1 MAGKKERIFRHCNEP
16 LLKILK
22 LWLLYD
28 SYVSRWSM
36 ECFTGLVAKLNLTF
50 LFFFFWFPEIS
61 SFVHVGS
68 LGLSL
73 EGFPSNWRSAEQQN
87 CFEKK
92 SAIYGWNWN
101 KGCPLA
107 GAPNQH
113 MIKIIWSALHSLWH
127 ASFCFAYLSVM
138 CNGWQNVVGTHP
150 HAMQVHSMQP
160 LALFH
165 VWAAASAHC
174 PVCDSSLRPHDWLP
188 IAMLSQDHRWLNCH
202 VTRDR
207 EGLEFRSG
215 GDGGWPGETR

>member
-1 MAGKKERIFRHCNEP
+1 MEFLP
-16 LLKILK
+16 LSTLG
-22 LWLLYD
+22 
-28 SYVSRWSM
+28 RWP
-36 ECFTGLVAKLNLTF
+36 CRWRVFLQTGGQR
-50 LFFFFWFPEIS
+50 S
-61 SFVHVGS
+61 SK
-68 LGLSL
+68 
-73 EGFPSNWRSAEQQN
+73 N

-101 KGCPLA
+101 KGCVRVCLPPCGCTEPA
-107 GAPNQH
+107 YDKNN
-113 MIKIIWSALHSLWH
+113 MIRVAFPSLWH

-160 LALFH
+160 LALFK
-165 VWAAASAHC
+165 VWAAACAAV
-174 PVCDSSLRPHDWLP
+174 PVPTARSVTPAFDRT
-188 IAMLSQDHRWLNCH
+188 IGAMRSQDHRWLNCH

>member
-1 MAGKKERIFRHCNEP
+1 LSSLTGNEDPVITHNQLFSYRMAGKKERIFRHCNEP

-101 KGCPLA
+101 KGCVRVCLPPCGCTEPAYDKNNMIRVAFPLA
-107 GAPNQH
+107 
-113 MIKIIWSALHSLWH
+113 
-127 ASFCFAYLSVM
+127 
-138 CNGWQNVVGTHP
+138 
-150 HAMQVHSMQP
+150 
-160 LALFH
+160 
-165 VWAAASAHC
+165 
-174 PVCDSSLRPHDWLP
+174 R
-188 IAMLSQDHRWLNCH
+188 
-202 VTRDR
+202 
-207 EGLEFRSG
+207 
-215 GDGGWPGETR
+215 

>member
-101 KGCPLA
+101 KGCVRVCLPPCGCTEPA
-107 GAPNQH
+107 YDKNN
-113 MIKIIWSALHSLWH
+113 MIRVAFPSLWH

-150 HAMQVHSMQP
+150 HAMQCKFTPCNHSLYSKSGLLPVRLCLCP
-160 LALFH
+160 L
-165 VWAAASAHC
+165 
-174 PVCDSSLRPHDWLP
+174 P
-188 IAMLSQDHRWLNCH
+188 
-202 VTRDR
+202 
-207 EGLEFRSG
+207 GL
-215 GDGGWPGETR
+215 